1 MLYPIELLR
10 RRAGNE
16 RCTTEDGVH
25 VNQHTGICHVI
36 HGAFCLS
43 TFADVNRESCILQQ
57 GSRPSL
63 QNA

>member
-1 MLYPIELLR
+1 
-10 RRAGNE
+10 
-16 RCTTEDGVH
+16 VH